1 VLRQSIWVRQ
11 DRRTGPV
18 LPIAGLEPH
27 NVAALA
33 VMQAAL
39 DRYLKDWARYAS
51 QAADFHARNATAWG
65 NDRTGEDLIRQIDP
79 HFVLGPAAT
88 AAVH

>member
-1 VLRQSIWVRQ
+1 LSVPLLAIDADIHQHPEPGRQRG
-11 DRRTGPV
+11 RRDV
-18 LPIAGLEPH
+18 AG
-27 NVAALA
+27 
-33 VMQAAL
+33 
-39 DRYLKDWARYAS
+39 R
-51 QAADFHARNATAWG
+51 DFRTRNATAWG